1 MITPPPFRDELGDK
15 QNDPRFKLRSL
26 FIVVARRE
34 PRACGCSVQIK
45 QQRHE
50 DQQWR
55 GQK

>member
-1 MITPPPFRDELGDK
+1 MITPPFRDELGDK